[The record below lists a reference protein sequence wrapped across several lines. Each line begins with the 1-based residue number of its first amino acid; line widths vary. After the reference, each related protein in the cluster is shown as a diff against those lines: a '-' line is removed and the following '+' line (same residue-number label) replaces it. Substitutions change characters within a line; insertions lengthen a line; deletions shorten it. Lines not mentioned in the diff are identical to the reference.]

1 MLWVDVLGL
10 LSWIVAY
17 ALVVYAAE
25 RFGTSPLRHVVP
37 FAGLGVFAVAYL
49 GIAWQY
55 GRWPALAV
63 GTLLA
68 VVTGVVIGVL
78 GRARAGRH

>member
-1 MLWVDVLGL
+1 MLWIDVFSA
-10 LSWIVAY
+10 LSWAVAY
-17 ALVVYAAE
+17 MLLVYAVE

-78 GRARAGRH
+78 GRVRAGSR